1 MAPPEDY
8 EQVYILK
15 NGKVVADSRE
25 LGYYLFTRKRF
36 FSVCFHLHH
45 SAVAE
50 IRVGFVLHDGGLAID
65 SGGYRPR
72 NGSGSTSPAL

>member
-1 MAPPEDY
+1 MARREDY

-25 LGYYLFTRKRF
+25 LGYYLFTRKTV

-45 SAVAE
+45 SAVTE
-50 IRVGFVLHDGGLAID
+50 IPGRMRTPRR
-65 SGGYRPR
+65 RPCHR
-72 NGSGSTSPAL
+72 